1 MNLEDEVGKLLRR
14 QHLSLGTVESA
25 TGGLIAHRLTDV
37 SGSSEYFSGS
47 VTAYSNEIK
56 IRVVGVNKETIDR
69 HGAVSQEVAL
79 EMAECGRK
87 LLGVDICIADTGV
100 AGPTG
105 GSPAKPVGLFY
116 LGLSHAD
123 GTLCRKFMFYGDRC
137 QNKKSAA
144 EAALK
149 WLREYLF
156 NKE

>member
-1 MNLEDEVGKLLRR
+1 MNLEAEVGKLLHR

-25 TGGLIAHRLTDV
+25 TGGLIAHRITDV

-47 VTAYSNEIK
+47 VTAYSNEVK
-56 IRVVGVNKETIDR
+56 IRVVGVNKETIAQ
-69 HGAVSQEVAL
+69 HGAVSPEVAL
-79 EMAECGRK
+79 EMADGGRK
-87 LLGVDICIADTGV
+87 LLGVDICIADTGI

-116 LGLSHAD
+116 LGLSHTG
-123 GTLCRKFMFYGDRC
+123 GTLSRQFMFYGDRW

-149 WLREYLF
+149 WLKDYLS
-156 NKE
+156 KPE

>member
-1 MNLEDEVGKLLRR
+1 MNLEAEVGKLLHR

-25 TGGLIAHRLTDV
+25 TGGLIAHRITDV

-47 VTAYSNEIK
+47 VTAYSNEVK
-56 IRVVGVNKETIDR
+56 IRVVGVNKETITQ
-69 HGAVSQEVAL
+69 HGAVSPEVAL
-79 EMAECGRK
+79 EMADSGRK
-87 LLGVDICIADTGV
+87 LLGVDICIADTGI

-116 LGLSHAD
+116 LGLSHTG
-123 GTLCRKFMFYGDRC
+123 GTLSRQFMFYGDRW

-149 WLREYLF
+149 WLKDYLS
-156 NKE
+156 KPE